1 MRVIKDTDKGFKK
14 LAARLGETY
23 RGRNSLLV
31 GILGDQADEKHGD
44 VGEETVGQIAA
55 AHEYGLGV
63 PERTW
68 LRGWF
73 DAHQAEIKE
82 DLRKISRGVIM
93 GRFTQDDG
101 LEILGVKYAGQI
113 QARMATSIPPPL
125 APATVARKGS
135 SVSLIDTGQM
145 RSAVS
150 FVLSLARG
158 GDKAPI

>member
-1 MRVIKDTDKGFKK
+1 MTVKDTDKGFKK
-14 LAARLGETY
+14 LVARLGRTVKDH
-23 RGRNSLLV
+23 NSLLV
-31 GILGDQADEKHGD
+31 GILGDKADEEHGGAG
-44 VGEETVGQIAA
+44 GESVGQIAA
-55 AHEYGLGV
+55 AHEFGLGV

-73 DAHQAEIKE
+73 DANQAEIKE
-82 DLRKISRGVIM
+82 DLRKVSRGVIS
-93 GRFTQDDG
+93 GRFTQDAG

-150 FVLSLARG
+150 FVLSLAQG
-158 GDKAPI
+158 QTP